1 MRSAL
6 AWALLTLSVGC
17 SGETATGG
25 ITEPIRIEGAQF
37 REGPLPGD
45 SAALDGAQGPRV
57 TGVSLLNRIISTGE
71 VGKVM
76 TGHASVD
83 AEAVAVRFRD
93 LGRGYWVVPVGAP
106 DPQNSGELAWS
117 MTAAF
122 DSDVA
127 PGLHDLLFAAIGGSG
142 NSGAQLPLQ
151 ACVARPFPDNSNSC
165 DPKLKPPRVVL
176 SLVWDTPV
184 DLDLRVVAP
193 NGKVVGGKAF
203 STVIPSDGGISESS
217 LKADDTGILD
227 RDANGGCRISG
238 ARREDIT
245 WKGAPLAGK
254 YQIFVNLFDACG
266 QGSARFSVLAYTAK
280 DLPDGT
286 HQLIEEPTL
295 ASGELVSAQANGGAK
310 PGLFVTEINLQ

>member
-1 MRSAL
+1 MKASIIA
-6 AWALLTLSVGC
+6 ALLALSVGC

-37 REGPLPGD
+37 RAGLLPGD
-45 SAALDGAQGPRV
+45 AAGDGGSRGPRV
-57 TGVSLLNRIISTGE
+57 TGVSLLNRIISASE
-71 VGKVM
+71 VGKMM

-83 AEAVAVRFRD
+83 TEAIAVRFRD
-93 LGRGYWVVPVGAP
+93 LGQGYWVVPVGAP

-117 MTAAF
+117 MTAGF
-122 DSDVA
+122 GDVA
-127 PGLHDLLFAAIGGSG
+127 PGLHDLLFAAIDSAG
-142 NSGAQLPLQ
+142 NSSAQFPLQ
-151 ACVARPFPDNSNSC
+151 VCVARPFPDNSNSC
-165 DPKLKPPRVVL
+165 DPKIKPPQVVL
-176 SLVWDTPV
+176 SLVWDTDA

-203 STVIPSDGGISESS
+203 STVVPGDGGISESS
-217 LKADDTGILD
+217 LKASDTGILN
-227 RDANGGCRISG
+227 RDANGGCRIGG

-245 WKGAPLAGK
+245 WKGAPLAGN

-280 DLPDGT
+280 NLPDGT
-286 HQLIEEPTL
+286 HQLVEEPTL
-295 ASGELVSAQANGGAK
+295 ASGELVSAQANGGTK